1 MENKKKVIDTHGYR
15 LVDAEEYIIDEI
27 MACKILDI
35 YILEI
40 IHGYNCGTAIRDMIR
55 FEIRK
60 TYSTYFRKEDIKIKI
75 EPLEEGRTQ
84 IIIA

>member
-1 MENKKKVIDTHGYR
+1 MENKKKVIDTHGCR

-27 MACKILDI
+27 MECKFLHIP
-35 YILEI
+35 ILEI
-40 IHGYNCGTAIRDMIR
+40 IHGYNYGTAIRDMIR

-60 TYSTYFRKEDIKIKI
+60 TYSTYFRREDIKIKI
-75 EPLEEGRTQ
+75 EPLEEGRTR